1 MSGQQHQLAKEWK
14 FWMIVVTNDKS
25 VDYQIQPIFSVN
37 TVENFYKYYQALP
50 LVSEIKYSGQKQLS
64 MGFFRQGVK
73 PAWEDEQNREAGIY
87 RWRIPRSDAQQVNDL
102 WYNLLL
108 GCIGGEISPT
118 PVEINGVLVTAQGNA
133 FKFEVWQKR
142 GQKEEEEVKNKLK
155 ELLGDVAK
163 IEFKSRARGNP

>member
-1 MSGQQHQLAKEWK
+1 
-14 FWMIVVTNDKS
+14 MIVVTNDKS